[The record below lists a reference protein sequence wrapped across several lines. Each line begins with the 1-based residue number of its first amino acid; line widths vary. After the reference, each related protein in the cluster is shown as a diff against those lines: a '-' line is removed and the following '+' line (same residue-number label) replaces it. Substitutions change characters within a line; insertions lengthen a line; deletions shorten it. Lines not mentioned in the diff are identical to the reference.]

1 MTFVSYDINAGKPQL
16 LNPMRFMEHEFKD
29 CIYQTIKKYISTDE
43 TIFYNTKRVKK
54 LLEQLNMHKP
64 NLTEQEYK
72 ELYLAICYQDV
83 KYNFVDESFTKDE
96 CVNILKKDWGK
107 VLSESELTQIS
118 NLILSTECAANLVGK
133 KLETELQPIKFADLL
148 HDFNMTTFLDLN
160 KMKEDEVKLRHESE
174 LSAIEYYE
182 QRLKYLKRLSKTDVF
197 ISDFYKQ
204 YNDLAHTNINLYIDE
219 IKKLIQT
226 SIYAIQAKRN
236 I

>member
-107 VLSESELTQIS
+107 VLSESEFPSVQLQAQILVCCVSVFTQFS
-118 NLILSTECAANLVGK
+118 VFSPWIL
-133 KLETELQPIKFADLL
+133 FDLW
-148 HDFNMTTFLDLN
+148 
-160 KMKEDEVKLRHESE
+160 
-174 LSAIEYYE
+174 LS
-182 QRLKYLKRLSKTDVF
+182 
-197 ISDFYKQ
+197 
-204 YNDLAHTNINLYIDE
+204 
-219 IKKLIQT
+219 
-226 SIYAIQAKRN
+226 
-236 I
+236 